1 MALAKFGLRDISIS
15 RARSGRGDA
24 TATIR
29 TLEHE
34 WVEGQSSNDNRALDL
49 IFDNALVYVEY
60 GKLITKGEYLSRV
73 RAVEP
78 NPSQIVMEGITVRT
92 FGDTAIAVGTYHE
105 KSGSGSKAHLNRWR
119 FVDTWVYKQDAG
131 CWSRQPRRHH
141 RNRWKG
147 PAKGRGFPDC
157 LRPLRLVRSSAC

>member
-1 MALAKFGLRDISIS
+1 MKPSLLQAPRKRANHRRTAWLWLGLVCATSLS
-15 RARSGRGDA
+15 PGQEAVEGDA

-73 RAVEP
+73 RAAEP
-78 NPSQIVMEGITVRT
+78 NPSQIVMEAMTVRT
-92 FGDTAIAVGTYHE
+92 FGGTAIVVGTYHE
-105 KSGSGSKAHLNRWR
+105 KNISTGTTRLKRWR
-119 FVDTWVYKQDAG
+119 FVDTWVYKKQ
-131 CWSRQPRRHH
+131 
-141 RNRWKG
+141 RWM
-147 PAKGRGFPDC
+147 
-157 LRPLRLVRSSAC
+157 LVAAAASPSSK

>member
-1 MALAKFGLRDISIS
+1 MKPSLLQAPRK
-15 RARSGRGDA
+15 RANHRRTAWLWLSLVCATSLSPGQEAVEGDA

-119 FVDTWVYKQDAG
+119 FVDTWVYKQG
-131 CWSRQPRRHH
+131 
-141 RNRWKG
+141 RWM
-147 PAKGRGFPDC
+147 
-157 LRPLRLVRSSAC
+157 LVAAAAAPSSK

>member
-1 MALAKFGLRDISIS
+1 MRTACLWLILACATSRSSAQKALE
-15 RARSGRGDA
+15 GDA
-24 TATIR
+24 AVAIR

-73 RAVEP
+73 RAAEP

-92 FGDTAIAVGTYHE
+92 SGGTAIAVGTYHE
-105 KSGSGSKAHLNRWR
+105 KSGSGSKTHLKRWR
-119 FVDTWVYKQDAG
+119 FVDTWVYKQG
-131 CWSRQPRRHH
+131 
-141 RNRWKG
+141 RWM
-147 PAKGRGFPDC
+147 
-157 LRPLRLVRSSAC
+157 LVAAAAAPSSSK